1 MKGIKF
7 IAGLAA
13 AAVSLSVAVFF
24 VVRRYVDNRYPAF
37 EQSCELYVYPDTTPE
52 QILERIDTC
61 CHLRFPG
68 SLNRV
73 FESENVAENMKPGH
87 YVIER
92 GKPAV
97 YVARML
103 NHGWQTPVTLSINGT
118 IRSRERLARVIS
130 RQLMIDS
137 LSVDTALRSDEF
149 LSNYGFKA
157 KDVFSLVLPDNYQM
171 IWTASIDDIF
181 TRFRKEYD
189 DFWNEERVRKASRI
203 GLTPYQVSIMA
214 SIVAG
219 ETRSEQEFSRV
230 AGVYMNRLHKGMKLQ
245 ADPTVCYVFDYKIN
259 RVLKKHLEV
268 DSPYNTYRYAGLP
281 PTAINVPGKKYI
293 DSVLDYEKHNY
304 IYFCASPSFDGTH
317 NFAVSYNDHLANAR
331 AYSKALTVYLKNKN
345 K

>member
-1 MKGIKF
+1 MRKTLLISL
-7 IAGLAA
+7 AVLLVAA
-13 AAVSLSVAVFF
+13 ASFVAG
-24 VVRRYVDNRYPAF
+24 RWYVDNRYPAF
-37 EQSCELYVYPDTTPE
+37 DTSCELFVYPHTTVDE
-52 QILERIDTC
+52 IQERIDTC
-61 CHLRFPG
+61 CHLKFPG
-68 SLNRV
+68 SMARV
-73 FESENVAENMKPGH
+73 FKKEKVSENMRPGH
-87 YVIER
+87 YVIEK

-103 NHGWQTPVTLSINGT
+103 NHGWQTPVTLAINGT
-118 IRSRERLARVIS
+118 IRSRERLSRVIS
-130 RQLMIDS
+130 RQMMVDS
-137 LSVDTALRSDEF
+137 LTVDTALRSDDF

-157 KDVFSLVLPDNYQM
+157 KDVFSLILPDNYEM
-171 IWTASIDDIF
+171 YWDASIEDIF

-189 DFWNEERVRKASRI
+189 DFWNEERVSKASRI

-293 DSVLDYEKHNY
+293 DSVLDYERHNY

-317 NFAVSYNDHLANAR
+317 NFAVNYSDHLNNAR